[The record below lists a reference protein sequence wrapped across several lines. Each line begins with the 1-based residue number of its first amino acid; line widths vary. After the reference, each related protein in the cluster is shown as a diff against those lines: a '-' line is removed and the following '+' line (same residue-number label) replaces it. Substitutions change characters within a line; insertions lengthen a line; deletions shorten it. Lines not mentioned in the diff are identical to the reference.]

1 MRNTELSNEYKP
13 SKIANILARV
23 SLLLFLCGIAGPLI
37 KGTLEA
43 AILIPAVLLILAGAG
58 LFFLSRHLSFQRLT
72 NYYEAQGVADRI
84 RNDTGDMELCC
95 KVYARNPSR
104 YMLNYI
110 TRLNP
115 EGGAAVR
122 QTIADKKG
130 KR

>member
-1 MRNTELSNEYKP
+1 MNNTEYKP
-13 SKIANILARV
+13 SKLAAILARV
-23 SLLLFLCGIAGPLI
+23 STLLFLCGIAGLLI
-37 KGTLEA
+37 YEITA
-43 AILIPAVLLILAGAG
+43 TILIVAAALMIAGVG
-58 LFFLSRHLSFQRLT
+58 LFIFSRHLTFQRLFQ
-72 NYYEAQGVADRI
+72 YYEAQGVADRI

-122 QTIADKKG
+122 QKIAEKKR
-130 KR
+130 KK